1 MENPAATNTA
11 DRELRLT
18 GKIEAPIELVWK
30 VWSEPDHIAKWWGP
44 EGFTNTITKMDM
56 KPEGEW
62 NLVMHGPDGTDFPT
76 NNKFIEVLPLE
87 KIVYMHVNAPQFV
100 STITF
105 EAKNGQTLIKWHMLF
120 ETPEVFEQVVKVFR
134 ADEGLRQNLEKLG
147 RYVKLM

>member
-1 MENPAATNTA
+1 
-11 DRELRLT
+11 
-18 GKIEAPIELVWK
+18 
-30 VWSEPDHIAKWWGP
+30 
-44 EGFTNTITKMDM
+44 MDM